1 MKLILE
7 RPLKQVCIRRY
18 LYRIDV
24 YIKYIYCMRNVV
36 IRHVAMID
44 YILFILDRGNS

>member
-24 YIKYIYCMRNVV
+24 YIKHIYCIRNVV
-36 IRHVAMID
+36 IRHAMID